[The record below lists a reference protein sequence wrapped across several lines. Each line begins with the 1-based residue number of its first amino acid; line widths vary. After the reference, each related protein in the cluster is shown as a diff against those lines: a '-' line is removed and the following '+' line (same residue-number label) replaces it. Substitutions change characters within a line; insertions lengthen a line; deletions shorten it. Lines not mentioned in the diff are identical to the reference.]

1 MIEKIEIQVTSEI
14 GRLNGVIL
22 HTPGAEIENMTPRNA
37 ERALYSDILNLAI
50 ASKEYAQLE
59 GVLTRV
65 SRTFQVRELLSE
77 TLKNEKVRMSFIQ
90 RICRHDKV
98 PHIESY
104 LNTLRHDELT
114 EAVIEGVVMKKDNL
128 TRFLDKERYEV
139 RPLHNFFFTRDS
151 AISVGNKVLIAKM
164 ANQVRVH
171 EALIMETI
179 FNYHPRINAQ
189 TINCSDSTLVQDNIT
204 FEGGDILIARGDTMI
219 IGLSGRTTSQG
230 IDRILEC
237 IRSKEIIKHVLVQE
251 LPLSPES
258 FIHLDMVFTF
268 LDSNQC
274 MIYEPVVM
282 NTNRYLTIHIELE
295 NGKVKSIAEQKNLLI
310 ALAHLGI
317 DLQPIACGGKTGDSY
332 IQEREQWHSGA
343 NFFAF
348 APGKIIGY
356 ERNIYTIENLNL
368 HGYEVIRASEV
379 IDGTKNP
386 DDYAKCV
393 VTIEGSE
400 LSRGGGGA
408 RCMTMP
414 VNREPFDW

>member
-50 ASKEYAQLE
+50 ASREYAQLE
-59 GVLTRV
+59 GVLKKV
-65 SRTFQVRELLSE
+65 SRTFQVKELLSE

-90 RICRHDKV
+90 KICRHDRV

-114 EAVIEGVVMKKDNL
+114 EAVIEGVVMRKDNL

-151 AISVGNKVLIAKM
+151 AIGVGNKVLIAKM

-179 FNYHPRINAQ
+179 FNYHPKINAQ

-268 LDSNQC
+268 LDRNQC

-295 NGKVKSIAEQKNLLI
+295 NGAVKSITEEKNLLI

-317 DLQPIACGGKTGDSY
+317 ELQPIACGGKTGDSY

-368 HGYEVIRASEV
+368 HGYDVIRASEV
-379 IDGTKNP
+379 IDGSKNP

-414 VNREPFDW
+414 VNRDAFEW

>member
-1 MIEKIEIQVTSEI
+1 MNDKIEIQVNSEI
-14 GRLNGVIL
+14 GKLNGVIL

-50 ASKEYAQLE
+50 ASKEYAQME
-59 GVLTRV
+59 GVLNKI
-65 SRTFQVRELLSE
+65 SHTFQVKDLLSE
-77 TLKNEKVRMSFIQ
+77 TLKNEKVRMNFIQ
-90 RICRHDKV
+90 KICQHDKV
-98 PHIESY
+98 HHIENY
-104 LNTLRHDELT
+104 LNTLNAKELT
-114 EAVIEGVVMKKDNL
+114 DSVIEGVVMKKDNL

-151 AISVGNKVLIAKM
+151 AISIGNKVLIARM

-189 TINCSDSTLVQDNIT
+189 TINCTDSANLQESIT
-204 FEGGDILIARGDTMI
+204 FEGGDILVASGDTLI

-230 IDRILEC
+230 IDRMLEC
-237 IRSKEIIKHVLVQE
+237 IRSKEIIKHVLIQE
-251 LPLSPES
+251 LPLKPES

-268 LDSNQC
+268 LDRDQC

-282 NTNRYLTIHIELE
+282 NTNRFLTIHIELD
-295 NGKVKSIAEQKNLLI
+295 NGAVKSITEEKNLLT
-310 ALAHLGI
+310 ALRQLGI
-317 DLQPIACGGKTGDSY
+317 DLEPVACGGNTGDSY

-356 ERNIYTIENLNL
+356 ERNVYTIENLN
-368 HGYEVIRASEV
+368 HNGYEIIKANEV
-379 IDGTKNP
+379 IEGLKNP
-386 DDYAKCV
+386 DDYKKCV

-400 LSRGGGGA
+400 LSRGGGGG

-414 VNREPFDW
+414 VNRDPFEW

>member
-1 MIEKIEIQVTSEI
+1 MLEKIEIQVTSEI
-14 GRLNGVIL
+14 GRLNGVVL

-59 GVLTRV
+59 GVLNKVCT
-65 SRTFQVRELLSE
+65 TFQVKNLLTE
-77 TLKNEKVRMSFIQ
+77 TLKNEKVKANFIQ
-90 RICRHDKV
+90 KICRHDNV
-98 PHIESY
+98 PHIEAY
-104 LNTLRHDELT
+104 LGSLKANDLT
-114 EAVIEGVVMKKDNL
+114 DSVIEGVVMNKDNL
-128 TRFLDKERYEV
+128 TRFLDRERYEV

-151 AISVGNKVLIAKM
+151 AISIGNKVLVAKM

-189 TINCSDSTLVQDNIT
+189 TINCTDSTAIQENIT
-204 FEGGDILIARGDTMI
+204 FEGGDILVARGDTLI

-237 IRSKEIIKHVLVQE
+237 LRSKEQIKHVLVQE
-251 LPLSPES
+251 LPMKPES

-268 LDSNQC
+268 LDRDQC

-282 NTNRYLTIHIELE
+282 NTNRFLTIHIEVE
-295 NGKVKSIAEQKNLLI
+295 NGAVKSITEEKNLLT
-310 ALAHLGI
+310 ALKALGI
-317 DLQPIACGGKTGDSY
+317 ELEPVHCGGNTGDSY

-356 ERNIYTIENLNL
+356 ERNVYTIEALNQ
-368 HGYEVIRASEV
+368 HGFEIIKASEV
-379 IDGTKNP
+379 IDGLKNP
-386 DDYAKCV
+386 DDYTKCV

-414 VNREPFDW
+414 VNRDPFSW

>member
-1 MIEKIEIQVTSEI
+1 MIDKIEIQVNSEI

-59 GVLTRV
+59 ETLNKV
-65 SRTFQVRELLSE
+65 SKTYQVKDLLRE
-77 TLKNEKVRMSFIQ
+77 TLKNEKVRASFIQ
-90 RICRHDKV
+90 KICRHDRV

-104 LNTLRHDELT
+104 LHSLNADDITN
-114 EAVIEGVVMKKDNL
+114 AVIEGVVMKKDNL
-128 TRFLDKERYEV
+128 TRYLDKERYEV

-151 AISVGNKVLIAKM
+151 AISIGNKVLIAKM
-164 ANQVRVH
+164 ANQVRMH

-189 TINCSDSTLVQDNIT
+189 TINCTDATHIQENIT
-204 FEGGDILIARGDTMI
+204 FEGGDILVARGDTLI

-237 IRSKEIIKHVLVQE
+237 IRSKEMIKHVLVQE
-251 LPLSPES
+251 LPLKPES

-268 LDSNQC
+268 LDRDQC

-282 NTNRYLTIHIELE
+282 NTNRFLTIHIELE
-295 NGKVKSIAEQKNLLI
+295 NGAVKSITEEKNLLL
-310 ALAHLGI
+310 ALRSLGI
-317 DLQPIACGGKTGDSY
+317 DLEPVTCGGHTGDSY

-348 APGKIIGY
+348 APGKIVGY
-356 ERNIYTIENLNL
+356 ERNVYTIENLNRN
-368 HGYEVIRASEV
+368 GFEVLKASEV
-379 IDGTKNP
+379 IEGIKNP
-386 DDYAKCV
+386 DDYTKCV

-414 VNREPFDW
+414 VSRDPFTW